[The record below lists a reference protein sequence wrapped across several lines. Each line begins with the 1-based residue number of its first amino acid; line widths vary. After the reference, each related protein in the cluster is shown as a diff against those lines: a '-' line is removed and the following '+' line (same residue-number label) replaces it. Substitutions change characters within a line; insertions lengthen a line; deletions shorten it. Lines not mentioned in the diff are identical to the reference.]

1 MKALGILTV
10 VIAMLVSLFLVLRP
24 GAGPDA
30 PTAQNAPALV
40 EKAEGARD
48 VSNLAVLRG
57 AVQRF
62 QAEKDRLPSGLE
74 ELREQGY
81 IEQVPTSVAYD
92 PVTGALSA
100 R

>member
-1 MKALGILTV
+1 MKALGILSV
-10 VIAMLVSLFLVLRP
+10 LIAMLISLLLILRP
-24 GAGPDA
+24 GSGPDA

-48 VSNLAVLRG
+48 ESDLAVLRR

-62 QAEKDRLPSGLE
+62 QAEKERLPVDLE

-81 IEQVPTSVAYD
+81 IEQVPAGVVYEPAM
-92 PVTGALSA
+92 GAVSA